1 LTDVDAH
8 HNVVLESLT
17 SGTYATSEYYMN
29 TVAKPNLSS
38 AAQFD
43 ATHCERNKQAFDKI
57 EIVNNCSEK
66 GGPHANLNPL
76 TFSYKL

>member
-1 LTDVDAH
+1 
-8 HNVVLESLT
+8 
-17 SGTYATSEYYMN
+17 M
-29 TVAKPNLSS
+29 AKPNLSS

-66 GGPHANLNPL
+66 GGPHANLNSL
-76 TFSYKL
+76 TFSY